1 VARWGIA
8 RWPGR
13 STKRH
18 PLLEANEAINQPG
31 PEALFRAFSFFAAGL
46 LAWRFPLRRAPKSI
60 TANLLMPYRPREL
73 AVRAREAAGLLLST
87 LDREELVPRFLDM
100 YAAEYRRPGRADR
113 PALYHEQLE
122 TIRRE
127 AILAMVLRAEGM
139 LPRRLKVRVQ
149 VRAAKSRKPAR
160 RGGRKG
166 KKQRPAKKQKAGSLD
181 LAIPLLDMFREE
193 FFVALGQALNWSN
206 EEARE
211 FWHDLDVCESLSEA
225 ESQRQRSRR
234 TPGSGA
240 SGPFVDRVALLL
252 DPSLM
257 EQARRVAGKFQLELN
272 SAADRV
278 LRKVFSARRAN

>member
-1 VARWGIA
+1 
-8 RWPGR
+8 
-13 STKRH
+13 
-18 PLLEANEAINQPG
+18 
-31 PEALFRAFSFFAAGL
+31 
-46 LAWRFPLRRAPKSI
+46 
-60 TANLLMPYRPREL
+60 MPYRPREL
-73 AVRAREAAGLLLST
+73 VVRAREAAGLLLST

-113 PALYHEQLE
+113 PALYREQLE

-127 AILAMVLRAEGM
+127 AILALVLRAEGV

-149 VRAAKSRKPAR
+149 VRAAKKSKPAKRGGKKGRKPR
-160 RGGRKG
+160 LV
-166 KKQRPAKKQKAGSLD
+166 KKQKGASLD

-193 FFVALGQALNWSN
+193 FFVALGQALQWSN
-206 EEARE
+206 EDAQE
-211 FWHDLDVCESLSEA
+211 FWRDLDVYETLSEA
-225 ESQRQRSRR
+225 EAHRQRSRR
-234 TPGSGA
+234 APGSGA

-257 EQARRVAGKFQLELN
+257 EQARRAAGKFQLELN